1 MLDAT
6 IFYLLFYQKTQESM
20 QRIYL
25 PILFYENFFNQILFQ
40 AYFFGIVEV
49 SNKKAQ
55 SFLFANEGGGEWYGM
70 LVCWYG
76 VGQMAC
82 WYVGTFLCW
91 YFPMLV
97 WYDQMICC
105 HVGMGVQSNGMIKWY
120 VVMLGYSVSS
130 YNLIANNLSYLQFD
144 TIPP

>member
-55 SFLFANEGGGEWYGM
+55 SFLFANEGGVSGM
-70 LVCWYG
+70 
-76 VGQMAC
+76 A
-82 WYVGTFLCW
+82 

-97 WYDQMICC
+97 W
-105 HVGMGVQSNGMIKWY
+105 GGTNGML
-120 VVMLGYSVSS
+120 VC
-130 YNLIANNLSYLQFD
+130 
-144 TIPP
+144 

>member
-55 SFLFANEGGGEWYGM
+55 SFLFANEGGGVDGMLVLSYVGM
-70 LVCWYG
+70 LVCWY
-76 VGQMAC
+76 
-82 WYVGTFLCW
+82 
-91 YFPMLV
+91 
-97 WYDQMICC
+97 
-105 HVGMGVQSNGMIKWY
+105 GMIKWY
-120 VVMLGYSVSS
+120 VVMLAWGCNQMV
-130 YNLIANNLSYLQFD
+130 
-144 TIPP
+144 

>member
-1 MLDAT
+1 MSFSLIQKYEFIVLDAT

-76 VGQMAC
+76 MIKWYVVMLVLSYVGMLVC
-82 WYVGTFLCW
+82 WY
-91 YFPMLV
+91 
-97 WYDQMICC
+97 
-105 HVGMGVQSNGMIKWY
+105 GMIKWY
-120 VVMLGYSVSS
+120 VVMLAWGCNQMV
-130 YNLIANNLSYLQFD
+130 
-144 TIPP
+144 

>member
-1 MLDAT
+1 MSFSLIQKYEFIVLDAT

-49 SNKKAQ
+49 FNKKAQ
-55 SFLFANEGGGEWYGM
+55 SFLFANEGGVSGMAYFPMLVWGGTNGM

-76 VGQMAC
+76 KV
-82 WYVGTFLCW
+82 
-91 YFPMLV
+91 
-97 WYDQMICC
+97 
-105 HVGMGVQSNGMIKWY
+105 
-120 VVMLGYSVSS
+120 
-130 YNLIANNLSYLQFD
+130 
-144 TIPP
+144 

>member
-49 SNKKAQ
+49 FNKKAQ
-55 SFLFANEGGGEWYGM
+55 SFLFANEGGGEWYGILSYVSMGWDKWHVGM
-70 LVCWYG
+70 LILS
-76 VGQMAC
+76 
-82 WYVGTFLCW
+82 YVG
-91 YFPMLV
+91 MLV
-97 WYDQMICC
+97 WY
-105 HVGMGVQSNGMIKWY
+105 GMIKWY
-120 VVMLGYSVSS
+120 VVMLAWGCDQMV
-130 YNLIANNLSYLQFD
+130 
-144 TIPP
+144 